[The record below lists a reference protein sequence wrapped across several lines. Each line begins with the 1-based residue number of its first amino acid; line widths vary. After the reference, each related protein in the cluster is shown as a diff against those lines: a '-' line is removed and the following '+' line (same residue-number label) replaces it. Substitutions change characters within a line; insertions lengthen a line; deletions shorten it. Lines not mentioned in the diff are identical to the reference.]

1 MRKAINA
8 SALILA
14 LACTTH
20 AGDMQNGVA
29 GTTPTPTPQSVTQ
42 EAQTP
47 VGDTPDGDPDYLTEA
62 VLTVVESVLALL

>member
-1 MRKAINA
+1 MRKAISA

-14 LACTTH
+14 LACTIH
-20 AGDMQNGVA
+20 AGDMQNGA
-29 GTTPTPTPQSVTQ
+29 PSMPPPPPQSAPQ

-47 VGDTPDGDPDYLTEA
+47 VSDTPEVEPDYLTEA

>member
-1 MRKAINA
+1 MRKAISA

-14 LACTTH
+14 LACTIH
-20 AGDMQNGVA
+20 AGDMQNGA
-29 GTTPTPTPQSVTQ
+29 PSTPPPPQSATQ

-47 VGDTPDGDPDYLTEA
+47 VGDTPDGEPDYLTEA